1 MHSNKKRACA
11 FSIAALEAPE
21 SGVGVTYHASFNA
34 SKSGKD
40 IWQVLAATGKLGNN
54 GNVPIVVA
62 LYERDF
68 NASTCDVQPI

>member
-34 SKSGKD
+34 TKSGRD
-40 IWQVLAATGKLGNN
+40 LWQVLAETGKLGTN
-54 GNVPIVVA
+54 GIV
-62 LYERDF
+62 LL
-68 NASTCDVQPI
+68 